1 MTAIKTILFSL
12 VFAGICLTPVLH
24 VTAQT
29 AAPAPAVSAA
39 SPQVPTVRTPT
50 EKEHIP
56 VIRVPEVVGEGELF
70 FANVQVGEGPHEM
83 KADHRIEWI
92 EGFVDGKM
100 LFHLI
105 LSPLFTE
112 PRLNIPIRIQH
123 EATLKIEAHCSVHG
137 TWGTEVH
144 IRTQMPAPAV

>member
-1 MTAIKTILFSL
+1 MPTLKNILFS
-12 VFAGICLTPVLH
+12 FAVVSVCLIPVVNVAAQNTPSAPIAS
-24 VTAQT
+24 TAQ
-29 AAPAPAVSAA
+29 
-39 SPQVPTVRTPT
+39 PQVPTVRTPM

-56 VIRVPEVVGEGELF
+56 VIRVPEVANEGELF
-70 FANVQVGEGPHEM
+70 FANIQVGEGPHEM
-83 KADHRIEWI
+83 KPDHRIEWI

-100 LFHLI
+100 LFHLT
-105 LSPLFTE
+105 LSPSFTE

-144 IRTQMPAPAV
+144 IRTQMPAPAA